1 MKTIKLLVEL
11 TYNSDTMHGDDPDGI
26 VWFNDEILGNDVGAI
41 NQHLVANL
49 KQPESVM
56 KTYAELEREAY
67 MAGNTTLAKL
77 YALLDDAEQELL
89 SREYGGT

>member
-1 MKTIKLLVEL
+1 MK
-11 TYNSDTMHGDDPDGI
+11 
-26 VWFNDEILGNDVGAI
+26 
-41 NQHLVANL
+41 
-49 KQPESVM
+49 

-67 MAGNTTLAKL
+67 MAGNIELAKL

>member
-1 MKTIKLLVEL
+1 
-11 TYNSDTMHGDDPDGI
+11 
-26 VWFNDEILGNDVGAI
+26 
-41 NQHLVANL
+41 
-49 KQPESVM
+49 M

-77 YALLDDAEQELL
+77 YALLDDAEQGLL